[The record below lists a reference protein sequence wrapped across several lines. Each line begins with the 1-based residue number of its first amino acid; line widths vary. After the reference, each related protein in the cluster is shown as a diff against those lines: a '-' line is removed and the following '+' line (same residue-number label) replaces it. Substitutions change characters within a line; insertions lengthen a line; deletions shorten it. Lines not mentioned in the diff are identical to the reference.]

1 MDRQSTNEESLLR
14 RANAAQVRA
23 VSMGNPIKM
32 SLPDREARSY
42 LLANAE
48 YLRMMARRNRRG

>member
-1 MDRQSTNEESLLR
+1 MERSNSEELLR
-14 RANAAQVRA
+14 RANAARVRA

-32 SLPDREARSY
+32 SLQDRQARSY

-48 YLRMMARRNRRG
+48 YLRMMARRIQRS

>member
-1 MDRQSTNEESLLR
+1 MIRQSSTAQDLLR
-14 RANAAQVRA
+14 RANAARVRA

-42 LLANAE
+42 LLANAD
-48 YLRMMARRNRRG
+48 YLRMMARRDRG

>member
-1 MDRQSTNEESLLR
+1 MDRRSSNAEDLLR
-14 RANAAQVRA
+14 RANAAKVRA

-48 YLRMMARRNRRG
+48 YLRMMARRTRRR

>member
-1 MDRQSTNEESLLR
+1 MDRSNSDELLR
-14 RANAAQVRA
+14 RANAARVRA

-32 SLPDREARSY
+32 SRQDRQARSH

-48 YLRMMARRNRRG
+48 YLRMMARRISRG